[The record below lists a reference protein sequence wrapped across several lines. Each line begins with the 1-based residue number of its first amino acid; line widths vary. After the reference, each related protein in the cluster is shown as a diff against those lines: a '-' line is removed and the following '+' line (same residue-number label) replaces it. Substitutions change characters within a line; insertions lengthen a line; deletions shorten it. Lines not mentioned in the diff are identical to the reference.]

1 MGWKKGQSGNP
12 AGRPRGTAK
21 VAKLRSLIEA
31 DMPEVIAK
39 VVELAK
45 EGDMSAAKLLV
56 DRVIPT
62 IRPVEQPRITP
73 PAGDS
78 LVERGEA
85 VLNAMQAG
93 QLAPG
98 EAQAAIGALMA
109 QGKLV
114 ELSEIE
120 KRLAMLEER
129 LDEQQT

>member
-1 MGWKKGQSGNP
+1 M
-12 AGRPRGTAK
+12 
-21 VAKLRSLIEA
+21 IEA
-31 DMPEVIAK
+31 DMPDVIRK

-62 IRPVEQPRITP
+62 IRPVEMPRITI
-73 PAGDS
+73 PAGSS
-78 LVERGEA
+78 LVERGEGI
-85 VLNAMQAG
+85 LSAMEKG
-93 QLAPG
+93 EIAPG

-114 ELSEIE
+114 ELVEIE

>member
-12 AGRPRGTAK
+12 AGRPKGTAK

-31 DMPEVIAK
+31 DMPEIIAK

-56 DRVIPT
+56 DRAVPALK
-62 IRPVEQPRITP
+62 PVEQLRVTLP
-73 PAGDS
+73 GGS

-93 QLAPG
+93 EIAPG
-98 EAQAAIGALMA
+98 EHRPPSAL
-109 QGKLV
+109 
-114 ELSEIE
+114 
-120 KRLAMLEER
+120 
-129 LDEQQT
+129 